1 MSVMSAARRLARR
14 SLLAGLLASAA
25 AGSAALQAVE
35 QIEVVASDAGF
46 KPAVLR
52 LRRGEAVRLS
62 LRTEDGEHCFAVD
75 AFRIEKRVMPGRTT
89 MLDLTPDRAGDFPF
103 HCCLE
108 PDNRKLHG
116 RIVVS
121 E

>member
-1 MSVMSAARRLARR
+1 MFRRGRLVGRT
-14 SLLAGLLASAA
+14 LLAGLLAAAA

-35 QIEVVASDAGF
+35 EIEVVASNTGF
-46 KPAVLR
+46 KPGVLR
-52 LRRGEAVRLS
+52 LRRGDPVRLS

-75 AFRIEKRVMPGRTT
+75 ALRIEKRVMPGRTT
-89 MLDLTPDRAGDFPF
+89 SVDLTPDRAGEFPF
-103 HCCLE
+103 YCCLE
-108 PDNRKLHG
+108 PDSAKLRG